1 LRTLDHEALRRGH
14 AVPFAAIARALKQ
27 PQILEVGC
35 ANRWLCEKLV
45 ECDEVT
51 GVDVA
56 EAAISDAKS
65 RVPNVTFFA
74 ADFCSLDLPPA
85 RFDVALALE
94 IFSHVPDQRGFVR
107 QLAAVLKPRGHLI
120 LLTQN
125 RLIYSRRSDIAP
137 QGVGQVR
144 CWVTMRQLRALVAPH
159 FDVLRAFTMGPSGH
173 LGFLRMVNSAKLNA
187 ALSRVIPHS
196 KIDRLKERAGLG
208 QTLVMLAQRRVER
221 ETVRKG

>member
-1 LRTLDHEALRRGH
+1 
-14 AVPFAAIARALKQ
+14 
-27 PQILEVGC
+27 
-35 ANRWLCEKLV
+35 
-45 ECDEVT
+45 
-51 GVDVA
+51 
-56 EAAISDAKS
+56 
-65 RVPNVTFFA
+65 
-74 ADFCSLDLPPA
+74 
-85 RFDVALALE
+85 
-94 IFSHVPDQRGFVR
+94 VR
-107 QLAAVLKPRGHLI
+107 QLAAVLKPGGHLI

-187 ALSRVIPHS
+187 ALSRVIPHP
-196 KIDRLKERAGLG
+196 KIDWLKERAGLG

>member
-1 LRTLDHEALRRGH
+1 MRNG
-14 AVPFAAIARALKQ
+14 
-27 PQILEVGC
+27 
-35 ANRWLCEKLV
+35 WLCEKFV

-137 QGVGQVR
+137 QGVGHVR

-159 FDVLRAFTMGPSGH
+159 FDVLRVYHGAERSSGLFAH
-173 LGFLRMVNSAKLNA
+173 GEFRQAQCSSVSGDT
-187 ALSRVIPHS
+187 SPQ
-196 KIDRLKERAGLG
+196 DRLVKGTGWTRANAGHAG
-208 QTLVMLAQRRVER
+208 TAAR
-221 ETVRKG
+221 